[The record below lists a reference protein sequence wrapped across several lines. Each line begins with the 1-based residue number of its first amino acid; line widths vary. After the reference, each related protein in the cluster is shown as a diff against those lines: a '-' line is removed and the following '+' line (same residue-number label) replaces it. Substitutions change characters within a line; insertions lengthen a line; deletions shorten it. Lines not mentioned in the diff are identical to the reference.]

1 MLRKISR
8 LIKIIPMPIIRTSQ
22 EDKALKIKPRNY
34 SSVLSL
40 INFLTKRKMVD
51 YTPVAVVRLNYTA
64 SSIGTGAGTSKIF
77 NALASASYVKGT
89 AITIS
94 GTATY
99 LLSDGTNNT
108 ITPAIKIV
116 AQIDVSRT
124 TSTYPAY
131 QVEATAAQ
139 VQSNGVFSFTIPAEI
154 TSKLAVGSHSVYV
167 NATSP
172 DNAMVV
178 LTATGG
184 NATNNIRTFAIT
196 AQ

>member
-1 MLRKISR
+1 
-8 LIKIIPMPIIRTSQ
+8 MPIIRTAQ

-40 INFLTKRKMVD
+40 INFLTKRKMID
-51 YTPVAVVRLNYTA
+51 YVPKAVNRLNYTA
-64 SSIGTGAGTSKIF
+64 GSVGTGAGTAKTF
-77 NALASASYVKGT
+77 NQLASVTYAKGA

-108 ITPAIKIV
+108 VMPAIKVI
-116 AQIDVSRT
+116 AQIDVART
-124 TSTYPAY
+124 TSTFPAY
-131 QVEATAAQ
+131 QVEATAIQIA
-139 VQSNGVFSFTIPAEI
+139 SNGTFSFTIPAEI
-154 TSKLAVGSHSVYV
+154 TSKLAVGVHSVYV

-178 LTATGG
+178 LTAAGQ

-196 AQ
+196 A

>member
-1 MLRKISR
+1 
-8 LIKIIPMPIIRTSQ
+8 MPIIRTAQ

-40 INFLTKRKMVD
+40 INFLTKRKMID
-51 YTPVAVVRLNYTA
+51 YVPKAVNRLNYTA
-64 SSIGTGAGTSKIF
+64 SSVGTGAGTAKTF
-77 NALASASYVKGT
+77 NELASVTYAKGDT
-89 AITIS
+89 ITIT

-108 ITPAIKIV
+108 VMPAIKVI
-116 AQIDVSRT
+116 AQIDVART

-131 QVEATAAQ
+131 QVEATATQ
-139 VQSNGVFSFTIPAEI
+139 INSTTGVFSFTIPAEI
-154 TSKLAVGSHSVYV
+154 TSKLAVGLHSVYV

-172 DNAMVV
+172 DNSMVV
-178 LTATGG
+178 LTATGQ

-196 AQ
+196 A

>member
-1 MLRKISR
+1 
-8 LIKIIPMPIIRTSQ
+8 MPIIRTAQ

-40 INFLTKRKMVD
+40 INFLTKRKMID
-51 YTPVAVVRLNYTA
+51 YVPKAVNRLNYTA
-64 SSIGTGAGTSKIF
+64 GSVGTGAGTAKTF
-77 NALASASYVKGT
+77 NQLIDVTYAKGAAI

-108 ITPAIKIV
+108 VMPAIKVI
-116 AQIDVSRT
+116 AQIDVART
-124 TSTYPAY
+124 TSTFPAY
-131 QVEATAAQ
+131 QVEATGIQ
-139 VQSNGVFSFTIPAEI
+139 ITSNGTFNFTIPAEI
-154 TSKLAVGSHSVYV
+154 TSKLAVGVHSVYV

-178 LTATGG
+178 LTAAGQ

-196 AQ
+196 A

>member
-1 MLRKISR
+1 
-8 LIKIIPMPIIRTSQ
+8 MPIIRTAQ

-40 INFLTKRKMVD
+40 INFLTKRKMID
-51 YTPVAVVRLNYTA
+51 YVPKAVNRLNYTA
-64 SSIGTGAGTSKIF
+64 GSVGTGAGTAKTF
-77 NALASASYVKGT
+77 NQLASVTYAKGA

-108 ITPAIKIV
+108 VMPAIKVI
-116 AQIDVSRT
+116 AQIDVART
-124 TSTYPAY
+124 TSTFPAC
-131 QVEATAAQ
+131 QVEATAIQIA
-139 VQSNGVFSFTIPAEI
+139 SNGTFSFTIPAEI
-154 TSKLAVGSHSVYV
+154 TSKLAVGVHSVYV

-178 LTATGG
+178 LTAAGQ

-196 AQ
+196 A

>member
-1 MLRKISR
+1 
-8 LIKIIPMPIIRTSQ
+8 MPIIRTAQ

-40 INFLTKRKMVD
+40 INFLTKRKMID
-51 YTPVAVVRLNYTA
+51 YVPKAVNRLNYTA
-64 SSIGTGAGTSKIF
+64 GSVGTGAGTAKTF
-77 NALASASYVKGT
+77 NQLADVNQLASVTYAKGA

-108 ITPAIKIV
+108 VMPAIKVI
-116 AQIDVSRT
+116 AQIDVART
-124 TSTYPAY
+124 TSTFPAY
-131 QVEATAAQ
+131 QVEATAIQIA
-139 VQSNGVFSFTIPAEI
+139 SNGTFSFTIPAEI
-154 TSKLAVGSHSVYV
+154 TSKLAVGVHSVYV

-178 LTATGG
+178 LTAAGQ

-196 AQ
+196 A

>member
-1 MLRKISR
+1 
-8 LIKIIPMPIIRTSQ
+8 MPIIRTAQ

-40 INFLTKRKMVD
+40 INFLTKRKMID
-51 YTPVAVVRLNYTA
+51 YVPKAVNRLNYTA
-64 SSIGTGAGTSKIF
+64 GSVGTGAGTAKTF
-77 NALASASYVKGT
+77 NQLADVNQLASVTYAKGA

-108 ITPAIKIV
+108 VMPAIKVI
-116 AQIDVSRT
+116 AQIDVART
-124 TSTYPAY
+124 TSTFPAY
-131 QVEATAAQ
+131 QVEATATQ
-139 VQSNGVFSFTIPAEI
+139 INSTTGVFSFTIPAEI
-154 TSKLAVGSHSVYV
+154 TSKLAVGLHSVYV

-172 DNAMVV
+172 DNSMVV
-178 LTATGG
+178 LTATGQ

-196 AQ
+196 A

>member
-1 MLRKISR
+1 
-8 LIKIIPMPIIRTSQ
+8 MPIIRTAQ

-40 INFLTKRKMVD
+40 ITFLTKRKMTD
-51 YTPVAVVRLNYTA
+51 YVPKAVTRLNYTA
-64 SSIGTGAGTSKIF
+64 GAIGVGTGTAKTFST
-77 NALASASYVKGT
+77 LAKTSYVKGE

-108 ITPAIKIV
+108 VTPAIKII
-116 AQIDVSRT
+116 AQIDVSRQ
-124 TSTYPAY
+124 TSSYPAY

-139 VQSNGVFSFTIPAEI
+139 VQSNGAFSFTIPSEI
-154 TSKLAVGSHSVYV
+154 TSKLAVGLHSVYV

-172 DNAMVV
+172 DNSMVV
-178 LTATGG
+178 LTASGQ
-184 NATNNIRTFAIT
+184 NAIDNIRTFAIT
-196 AQ
+196 AE

>member
-1 MLRKISR
+1 
-8 LIKIIPMPIIRTSQ
+8 MPIIRTVQ

-51 YTPVAVVRLNYTA
+51 YTPKAVVRLNYTA
-64 SSIGTGAGTSKIF
+64 SSIGTGAGASKIF
-77 NALASASYVKGT
+77 NEFSPTSYVKGT
-89 AITIS
+89 PITIS

-99 LLSDGTNNT
+99 LLSQGANT
-108 ITPAIKIV
+108 TLMPATKIV

-131 QVEATAAQ
+131 QVEAAATQ
-139 VQSNGVFSFTIPAEI
+139 IETNGNFSFTIPAEI

-167 NATSP
+167 NAASP
-172 DNAMVV
+172 DNAMIV

>member
-1 MLRKISR
+1 
-8 LIKIIPMPIIRTSQ
+8 MPIIRTSQ

-51 YTPVAVVRLNYTA
+51 YTPKAVVRLNYTA

-77 NALASASYVKGT
+77 NALYNSSGTASASYVKGE

-154 TSKLAVGSHSVYV
+154 TSKLAVGSHSIYV

>member
-1 MLRKISR
+1 
-8 LIKIIPMPIIRTSQ
+8 MPIIRTAQ

-40 INFLTKRKMVD
+40 INFLTKRKMID
-51 YTPVAVVRLNYTA
+51 YVPKAVNRLNYTA
-64 SSIGTGAGTSKIF
+64 GSVGTGAGTAKTF
-77 NALASASYVKGT
+77 NELASVTYAKGA

-108 ITPAIKIV
+108 VMPAIKVI
-116 AQIDVSRT
+116 AQIDVART
-124 TSTYPAY
+124 TSTFPAY
-131 QVEATAAQ
+131 QVEATAIQIA
-139 VQSNGVFSFTIPAEI
+139 SNGTFSFTIPAEI
-154 TSKLAVGSHSVYV
+154 TSKLAVGVHSVYV

-178 LTATGG
+178 LTAAGQ

-196 AQ
+196 A

>member
-1 MLRKISR
+1 
-8 LIKIIPMPIIRTSQ
+8 MPIIRTAQ

-51 YTPVAVVRLNYTA
+51 YVPKAVNRLNYTA
-64 SSIGTGAGTSKIF
+64 GAVGTGAGTAKTF
-77 NALASASYVKGT
+77 NTLAYVTYVKGT

-108 ITPAIKIV
+108 VMPAIKII
-116 AQIDVSRT
+116 AQIDVART

-131 QVEATAAQ
+131 QVEATATQIA
-139 VQSNGVFSFTIPAEI
+139 SNGTFSFTIPAEI
-154 TSKLAVGSHSVYV
+154 TSKLAVGLHSVYV

-172 DNAMVV
+172 DNSMVV
-178 LTATGG
+178 LTAAGQ
-184 NATNNIRTFAIT
+184 NAINNVRTFAIT
-196 AQ
+196 AE

>member
-1 MLRKISR
+1 
-8 LIKIIPMPIIRTSQ
+8 MPIIRTAQ

-40 INFLTKRKMVD
+40 INFLTKRSMID
-51 YTPVAVVRLNYTA
+51 YVPKAVNRLNYTA
-64 SSIGTGAGTSKIF
+64 GSVGAGAGTAKTF
-77 NALASASYVKGT
+77 NELASVTYAKGA

-108 ITPAIKIV
+108 VMPAIKVI
-116 AQIDVSRT
+116 AQIDVART

-131 QVEATAAQ
+131 QVEATATQ
-139 VQSNGVFSFTIPAEI
+139 INSTTGVFSFTIPAEI
-154 TSKLAVGSHSVYV
+154 TSKLAVGLHSIYV

-172 DNAMVV
+172 DNSMVV
-178 LTATGG
+178 LTASGQ

-196 AQ
+196 A